1 MRIVFGCLFVSV
13 LLLQACSSAPN
24 TTQYYLLNNYQ
35 ALDEPSTKAPIGV
48 QPMIK
53 RQVRVSVS
61 LAEYLNQPSLV
72 MQVNTHQIHYSLF
85 HVWAEPLLLGTT
97 KSLLLD
103 LNAQDHALTFV
114 DAQTAIRGEPSAHLD
129 LQIEYF
135 HATSDSRVILSG
147 RYRFAEGESTEI
159 LFAEPFA
166 FEQNLR
172 ADGYEPSIVQMR
184 HLVSDL
190 ARDLVSR
197 LEAGYP

>member
-1 MRIVFGCLFVSV
+1 MRIAFGCLLVSV
-13 LLLQACSSAPN
+13 LLLQACSSVPN

-35 ALDEPSTKAPIGV
+35 ALDEPAAEAHLGV
-48 QPMIK
+48 QAAKK
-53 RQVRVSVS
+53 RQVRVSLS

-72 MQVNTHQIHYSLF
+72 MQVKEHQIHYSLF
-85 HVWAEPLLLGTT
+85 HVWAEPLLLGAT

-103 LNAQDHALTFV
+103 LNTQGRALSFIE
-114 DAQTAIRGEPSAHLD
+114 ARTARGEPLAYLAV
-129 LQIEYF
+129 QIDYF

-147 RYRFAEGESTEI
+147 QYRFAEEEGEEI
-159 LFAEPFA
+159 LFAEPFT

-184 HLVSDL
+184 HLVSNL

-197 LEAGYP
+197 LEAENL

>member
-1 MRIVFGCLFVSV
+1 MRITFGCFLVCV
-13 LLLQACSSAPN
+13 VLLQACSSAPN
-24 TTQYYLLNNYQ
+24 TTRYYLLNSYQ
-35 ALDEPSTKAPIGV
+35 PFEGTATKAPLVV
-48 QPMIK
+48 QSATQ
-53 RQVRVSVS
+53 RQVAVSVN
-61 LAEYLNQPSLV
+61 LPEYLNQPSLV
-72 MQVNTHQIHYSLF
+72 MQIEEHQIHYSLF
-85 HVWAEPLLLGTT
+85 HVWAEPLRLGTT

-103 LNAQDHALTFV
+103 LNAQGHPLRFV
-114 DAQTAIRGEPSAHLD
+114 DAQTAMRGEPSAHLD